1 MLDVDENTRLGSQG
15 PISVKTH
22 PWFRGVDW
30 KGIAE
35 STSSVPHEIMS
46 RISQHLESHFED
58 SAVLQASPPHDV
70 EELNVP
76 EWLDDW

>member
-1 MLDVDENTRLGSQG
+1 MLVVDENTRLGSQG
-15 PISVKTH
+15 PTSVKTH
-22 PWFRGVDW
+22 PWFRDVDW

-35 STSSVPHEIMS
+35 STSPVPHEIMS
-46 RISQHLESHFED
+46 RMSQHLDSHFED
-58 SAVLQASPPHDV
+58 SPVFQASPPRDV